1 MEEWKGKKV
10 DLIIGN
16 FEVIHQGHW
25 KLFERTDSPTVLTF
39 NNIPRKKDLPIFS
52 FKDKC
57 RHLYYFLNNPD
68 SDIFIMDLKKE
79 NKKAASFVK
88 FLKKQINP
96 TKIIVGSDFKF
107 GSDFKDVKYLSK
119 YFNVDVVERDKRYST
134 TKIREHIANGQI
146 EKAQKDLITLFRID
160 GKVVKG
166 KQLGRKLGY
175 KTANIYRSKKLL
187 KVCPG
192 VYYATTTLPMDGYK
206 REYPSSAT
214 IRNIED
220 GRQLIEVH
228 LIGQDLPEFYGKDI
242 TVHPKKYINEIKRPK
257 SLEDLRQIIKDNFV
271 KINKVTKN

>member
-1 MEEWKGKKV
+1 MSEWKGKKV

-16 FEVIHQGHW
+16 FEVIHHGHW
-25 KLFERTDSPTVLTF
+25 KLFERTDSPTILTF
-39 NNIPRKKDLPIFS
+39 KNIPRKKDYPIFS
-52 FKDKC
+52 FDTKC
-57 RHLYYFLNNPD
+57 SNLYYFLENVEN
-68 SDIFIMDLKKE
+68 DIFIMDLKKE

-119 YFNVDVVERDKRYST
+119 YFNVDVVQRDEQYST
-134 TKIREHIANGQI
+134 SNIREYISKGQI
-146 EKAQKDLITLFRID
+146 EKAQKALITKLTID

-175 KTANIYRSKKLL
+175 KTANIYRSKRLL
-187 KVCPG
+187 KLCPG
-192 VYYATTTLPMDGYK
+192 VYYAKTSLPMDGYK
-206 REYPSSAT
+206 KQYDSSAT
-214 IRNIED
+214 IRNMDD

-228 LIGQDLPEFYGKDI
+228 LIGYDLPEFYGKDI
-242 TVHPKKYINEIKRPK
+242 TVEPFKYISEIKKPK
-257 SLEDLRQIIKDNFV
+257 SFEDLKKIIKDNFI